1 MIEAKVY
8 GLGSLMDIP
17 AAVWWLLLGIF
28 VIGVVELVWSREL
41 KEGLRAGAVLLL
53 AEWAFVLIASAVLFR
68 EVRPERAW
76 SLVPLWSYFHIG
88 ENSYP
93 KEMAVINLLNVAMFV
108 PVGFLLGCGFR
119 KMTWRRALIVGLC
132 LSVAIELLQLAFR
145 RGLCET
151 DDVIHNVVGALIG
164 FWLLAFGRWLFLE
177 KHYYH
182 DQK

>member
-17 AAVWWLLLGIF
+17 AVVWWLLLGMF
-28 VIGVVELVWSREL
+28 VIGLLVFVWRKGL
-41 KEGLRAGAVLLL
+41 KDGLRESAVLLL
-53 AEWAFVLIASAVLFR
+53 AEWAFVLMASVMIFR
-68 EVRPERAW
+68 EARPERAG

-88 ENSYP
+88 EDSYP

-119 KMTWRRALIVGLC
+119 KMTWRRAMLISLC
-132 LSVAIELLQLAFR
+132 LSVAIELLQLLFA

-164 FWLLAFGRWLFLE
+164 YWLLAIGRWLFLE